1 MKNIFLILILIFT
14 SSCSEFALLSS
25 GTSLAIS
32 QKSYARAYSGI
43 DVLTYSSTGK
53 NIKTHVFNKKESDY
67 EK

>member
-32 QKSYARAYSGI
+32 QKSFARAYSGI
-43 DVLTYSSTGK
+43 DVMTFARTGK
-53 NIKTHVFNKKESDY
+53 NIKTHVFNKKENDHD
-67 EK
+67 K

>member
-1 MKNIFLILILIFT
+1 MKNIFLSLILIFT

-43 DVLTYSSTGK
+43 DLMTYTSTGK
-53 NIKTHVFNKKESDY
+53 SIKTHAFNKKESDHD
-67 EK
+67 K

>member
-14 SSCSEFALLSS
+14 SSCSKFALLSS

-32 QKSYARAYSGI
+32 QKSYTKVYSGI

-53 NIKTHVFNKKESDY
+53 SIKAHAFNKKERDHD
-67 EK
+67 K

>member
-32 QKSYARAYSGI
+32 QKSYARVYSGI
-43 DVLTYSSTGK
+43 DVLTYSRTGK
-53 NIKTHVFNKKESDY
+53 SIKTHAFNKKESDHD
-67 EK
+67 K

>member
-25 GTSLAIS
+25 GTSLMIS
-32 QKSYARAYSGI
+32 QKSYTKIYSGI
-43 DVLTYSSTGK
+43 DVMTYTSTGES
-53 NIKTHVFNKKESDY
+53 IKAHVFNKKESDY